1 MHLCKLYGNLCS
13 GCFRGSILVL
23 VPTQI
28 LSCIA
33 LFLSLGGNIFIKLY
47 GSGGRYTR
55 YDEPDDG
62 DGGFNSFGFSGGN
75 ENILLSKAL

>member
-33 LFLSLGGNIFIKLY
+33 LFLSLDGNIFIKLY

-62 DGGFNSFGFSGGN
+62 DGGFSSFGFSGGN